1 MFYNHKLIADKSVCD
16 RRVMDGEIIT
26 YNHVVGEE
34 KMQKDSKSYYNDL
47 EIEGVQKWLE
57 QLKRDH
63 ISKDQIAIITPYKG
77 QVRRMRSILDDYEI
91 DTVDAFQGRE
101 KDVVIIS
108 FVRSNLENQLGFL
121 KDYRR
126 LNVSISRAKSRLILI
141 GNMDLLRSNDLY
153 DALLETIDILS

>member
-1 MFYNHKLIADKSVCD
+1 MRPMF
-16 RRVMDGEIIT
+16 E
-26 YNHVVGEE
+26 
-34 KMQKDSKSYYNDL
+34 DL
-47 EIEGVQKWLE
+47 
-57 QLKRDH
+57 
-63 ISKDQIAIITPYKG
+63 
-77 QVRRMRSILDDYEI
+77 EI

-108 FVRSNLENQLGFL
+108 FVRSNLDNQLGFL

-153 DALLETIDILS
+153 DDLLDMIEIL